1 MILTL
6 MITEQASDSCRVAS
20 LCEARVEASRL
31 GSVARV
37 LGDLAE
43 THGLE
48 MLGLGHLDLDRGPG
62 NAECGQRPEC
72 GGDEGQ
78 HTQGFPQIF
87 AR

>member
-1 MILTL
+1 M
-6 MITEQASDSCRVAS
+6 
-20 LCEARVEASRL
+20 EASRL
-31 GSVARV
+31 GRVARV

-48 MLGLGHLDLDRGPG
+48 LLGLGHLDLDRGPG
-62 NAECGQRPEC
+62 NAECGQRLEC
-72 GGDEGQ
+72 GDDGQ